1 MEKNHFISKV
11 VPTLVSSIFYSNDI
25 FDEEAYLQICA
36 YGLHKVMQN
45 GSIKDLKNYIA
56 KTDIELC
63 PKPYGRAQLVALVS
77 TSKPDN
83 FKWFC
88 KEAEIDMETELSIG
102 SSSSI
107 SNTHVELTLI
117 ADLLSEGDDN
127 HQNSMLGI
135 NKIVELGLNCNQRFS
150 DGFTILHF
158 LVSGNWAS
166 DEVINEKLRLLL
178 DLGADPDL
186 YSDDGIS
193 ALMLTDN
200 AVVANYLLQQPEF
213 NPEYKIVG
221 KTVSLDIDFFHDETV
236 YNFCLLNGGIA
247 AAISRIEKQ
256 LLANSVIDNIAKK
269 ANKAFTKKVSSMKI

>member
-1 MEKNHFISKV
+1 MEKNHFNSKV

-36 YGLHKVMQN
+36 FGFHKVMQN
-45 GSIKDLKNYIA
+45 GSVKDLKNYIIT
-56 KTDIELC
+56 TDIELC
-63 PKPYGRAQLVALVS
+63 PKSYGRAQLVALVS

-88 KEAEIDMETELSIG
+88 KEAKIDMETELSIG

-117 ADLLSEGDDN
+117 ADLLNEGDDN
-127 HQNSMLGI
+127 HENSMLGI
-135 NKIVELGLNCNQRFS
+135 KKMVELGFNCNQRFS
-150 DGFTILHF
+150 GGFTILHF

-166 DEVINEKLRLLL
+166 DEAINERVRLLL
-178 DLGADPDL
+178 DLGANPNL
-186 YSDDGIS
+186 YADHDIS

-213 NPEYKIVG
+213 NPEYTIVG
-221 KTVSLDIDFFHDETV
+221 QTVSLVIDRFYDQTI
-236 YNFCLLNGGIA
+236 YNFCLMNGGVA

-256 LLANSVIDNIAKK
+256 LLAKSVIDTIAQK
-269 ANKAFTKKVSSMKI
+269 ANKAFTKKVGSIRI